1 MSEEK
6 DPARSPEVPKAPMRA
21 HMRTTLGAMAQTRFI
36 EGGAAIS
43 RRVQD
48 LDEVRRARVVMAFV
62 PMRRI
67 GDDGEKLME
76 ADITDLLDTVVAA
89 GKRLVLP
96 RGTSSGGLEPCE
108 VGEDWRGEVV
118 QAALKGVLEPAA
130 TALRVAAAEIDV
142 VIVPGLAF
150 DAMGGRLGRGKG
162 FYDRFLAEIRDPA
175 QTSGADPTRRAPAPA
190 LIGVCLDEQ
199 VVDRVSREIHDVPMD
214 CVLTD
219 VRTMRIG
226 PSRD

>member
-6 DPARSPEVPKAPMRA
+6 DSARSAGVPKAAMRA
-21 HMRTTLGAMAQTRFI
+21 HMRTTLSALAQTRFI
-36 EGGAAIS
+36 ESGAAIS

-48 LDEVRRARVVMAFV
+48 LDEVRRARAVMAFV

-67 GDDGEKLME
+67 GDDGGKLME
-76 ADITDLLDTVVAA
+76 ADITDLLDAVVAA
-89 GKRLVLP
+89 GTRLVLP

-108 VGEDWRGEVV
+108 VGEDWRGELVE
-118 QAALKGVLEPAA
+118 AALKGVLEPAA
-130 TALRVAAAEIDV
+130 TAHRVAAAEIDV

-150 DAMGGRLGRGKG
+150 DATGGRLGRGKG
-162 FYDRFLAEIRDPA
+162 FYDRFLAEMKDPA
-175 QTSGADPTRRAPAPA
+175 QISKADPARPAPIPTM
-190 LIGVCLDEQ
+190 IGVCLEEQ
-199 VVDRVSREIHDVPMD
+199 VVDRVPREIHDVLMD

-219 VRTMRIG
+219 VRTMRVG

>member
-1 MSEEK
+1 
-6 DPARSPEVPKAPMRA
+6 MRA
-21 HMRTTLGAMAQTRFI
+21 HVRATLGALAQTRFI

-62 PMRRI
+62 PMRRV
-67 GDDGEKLME
+67 GEDGGKLME
-76 ADITDLLDTVVAA
+76 ADITDLLDGVIAA

-108 VGEDWRGEVV
+108 VGEDRRGELVE
-118 QAALKGVLEPAA
+118 AALKGVLEPAA
-130 TALRVAAAEIDV
+130 TAHRIAAAEIDV

-162 FYDRFLAEIRDPA
+162 FYDRFLAEMKDSARA
-175 QTSGADPTRRAPAPA
+175 AKAASGADPARRAPIPT
-190 LIGVCLDEQ
+190 LIGVCLEEQ
-199 VVDRVSREIHDVPMD
+199 VVDRVPREIHDVIMD

-219 VRTMRIG
+219 VRTMRVG